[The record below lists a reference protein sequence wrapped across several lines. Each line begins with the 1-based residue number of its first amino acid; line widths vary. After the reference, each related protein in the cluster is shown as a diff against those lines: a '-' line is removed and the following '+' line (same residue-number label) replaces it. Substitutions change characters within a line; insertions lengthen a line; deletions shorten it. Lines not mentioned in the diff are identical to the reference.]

1 MEKLEQRTR
10 CLRPHVTGSIPA
22 GGGIAAGPGV
32 SAGVGAQLHADSA
45 SALG

>member
-1 MEKLEQRTR
+1 MEK

-22 GGGIAAGPGV
+22 GGGAAAGPGV
-32 SAGVGAQLHADSA
+32 SAGVRAQLHADFA